1 MLLGAHESIAG
12 GVHKAIP
19 LAREDGCESIQI
31 FVKSPNRFQ
40 GKPLTHEE
48 IEGVKASFKNDFPP
62 SRWTVHAG
70 YLINLGSPEKTSWE
84 RSYENFKDEYLR
96 TRALGIPTFILHP
109 GSHKGKGVKEGLKR
123 VATAI
128 NRLHD
133 EVGAGSPI
141 VLLETM
147 PGAGDQL
154 CSRFDEIARIL
165 ELLDHPEAVGVCADT
180 CHLFVAGIPLS
191 PASAYERTLAEM
203 EDAFSLRRLMV
214 WHLNDA
220 KGEFGSRKDRH
231 EHIGKGRIPLEVF
244 ELLLNDPRW
253 DGTLGILET
262 PELGE
267 ERGYRENLA
276 TLRSL
281 IRRGLLQE
289 EKSAKEKGVVQEKK
303 ER

>member
-12 GVHKAIP
+12 GVHRAIP

-40 GKPLTHEE
+40 GKPLTPEE
-48 IEGVKASFKNDFPP
+48 IEEVKTSFKNDYPA

-70 YLINLGSPEKTSWE
+70 YLINLGSPEKPSWE

-96 TRALGIPTFILHP
+96 TRALGIPTIVLHP
-109 GSHKGKGVKEGLKR
+109 GSHKGKGVQEGLKR
-123 VATAI
+123 IATAL

-133 EVGAGSPI
+133 EVGAGSPT

-154 CSRFDEIARIL
+154 CSRFEEIARIL

-180 CHLFVAGIPLS
+180 CHLFVAGIPLA
-191 PASAYERTLAEM
+191 PESAYEKTLAEM
-203 EDAFSLRRLMV
+203 ESAFSLTCLKV

-231 EHIGKGRIPLEVF
+231 EHIGKGKIPLSVF

-253 DGTLGILET
+253 KETPGILET

-267 ERGYRENLA
+267 ERGYKENLM

-281 IRRGLLQE
+281 IRGYHKE
-289 EKSAKEKGVVQEKK
+289 EAKRSVQGKKG
-303 ER
+303 R